1 MPTFSIIIPVYNRP
15 DELKELLDSVAGQ
28 LCRDFEVL
36 IVEDGSEVKSEFL
49 TFQYEQQF
57 PINYIY
63 QSNQGPGPARNTGA
77 QQAKGRWLI
86 FLDSD
91 CILPAD
97 YLSII
102 SKEVESEDFDCF
114 GGPDKPHPDFNT
126 IQKAI
131 GYAMSSVLTTGG
143 IRGAKENL
151 DIFYPRSYNL
161 GVRNSVFNA
170 LKGFTNMRFGED
182 LDFSMRLLKK
192 GYSTRLIKEA
202 FVFHKRRNNFR
213 SFFKQVFNSGIARI
227 NLEIRHNGTLKFVH
241 WIPSLFVAGHL
252 LIIAGSFVNPWYLLF
267 LLVVPIILLIHAHHV
282 TREIKT
288 AIWAVPAAFTQTFGY
303 GLGFLEALISRKL
316 LGKKEFHAFH
326 KNFYK

>member
-28 LCRDFEVL
+28 IYRDFEVI
-36 IVEDGSEVKSEFL
+36 IVEDGSETKSEHL
-49 TFQYEQQF
+49 AFQYEQQF
-57 PINYIY
+57 PINYLF
-63 QSNQGPGPARNTGA
+63 QANQGPGPARNTGA

-97 YLSII
+97 YLGII
-102 SKEVESEDFDCF
+102 NKEVECEEFDCF
-114 GGPDKPHPDFNT
+114 GGPDRPHPDFNT

-143 IRGAKENL
+143 IRGAKEKF

-161 GVRNSVFNA
+161 GVRNSVFNS
-170 LKGFTNMRFGED
+170 LKGFTSMRFGED

-213 SFFKQVFNSGIARI
+213 SFFKQVYNSGIARI
-227 NLEIRHNGTLKFVH
+227 NLEMRHKGTLKPVH
-241 WIPSLFVAGHL
+241 WIPSLFVVGHV
-252 LIIAGSFVNPWYLLF
+252 FVLAWSLFNPWYLLI
-267 LLVVPIILLIHAHHV
+267 LLFVPIVLLFHAHHV
-282 TREIKT
+282 TKEFKT
-288 AIWAVPAAFTQTFGY
+288 TLWAVPAAFTQTFGY
-303 GLGFLEALISRKL
+303 GLGFIEALISRKL
-316 LGKKEFHAFH
+316 FGKKEFHAFH